1 MFKLRQSKKR
11 LHLTLKD
18 KKCETKSCWTLM
30 RKVLYTLLR
39 DQGFVKSGYLV
50 IIIFYERI

>member
-30 RKVLYTLLR
+30 RKVLYTLC